1 MTTTKTL
8 VNFYAQLVFEDTFLK
23 VTSKEKLLE
32 MTQELLEE
40 NDISIP
46 QKNNHTQT
54 IISQDEAFDRV
65 HERADSMVD
74 VYNYDLWKKAFS
86 FREFVDETIEEFG
99 MEQCDGILGLLRL
112 GQYQFYNRLGNYIL
126 QQFYEYTEEEA

>member
-1 MTTTKTL
+1 
-8 VNFYAQLVFEDTFLK
+8 
-23 VTSKEKLLE
+23 

-65 HERADSMVD
+65 YERADSMVG

-112 GQYQFYNRLGNYIL
+112 GQYQFYNRLRNYIL
-126 QQFYEYTEEEA
+126 QEFYEYIEEEA